1 MGKIWQAGDKVS
13 FVELNELQAKAD
25 AYDEL
30 MAEKEVED
38 SKDEESKTKK

>member
-30 MAEKEVED
+30 MAEKKVED
-38 SKDEESKTKK
+38 SKTKK